1 MMKSCKTKG
10 IRTSES
16 KCFLLICIMLGV
28 YLLEN
33 LPLIKINSSTYF
45 AYIIKPLIWFG
56 IIFIVWIFP
65 RVRPKGKIR
74 FQNDLK
80 WWVGYLAVF
89 YILFT
94 FLAGLIEH
102 FGKSPYD
109 FSPLG
114 IVKNIIVLG
123 SALIARELVRAY
135 LVNSLANKHP
145 FLTMAIIAILMTFLN
160 LSLNR
165 IISLKEGMEV
175 FQYIG
180 EIFLPE
186 LLKNILVTYLVFIG
200 GPTLSIVYLG
210 ILNGVVWVCPILPDI
225 RWITT
230 ALIGILCPVFSLMII
245 QYIYLGQS
253 KSPKI
258 RHAEKENPLG
268 WILTSVF
275 SIAMV
280 WFAVGVFPIQPSVI
294 VTGSMKPMIQPGD
307 MVIVK
312 KMDGNEVKMGDVIQ
326 FKKDN
331 IYIFHRIIEIKEDEK
346 QLKYKTKGDNNS
358 GADSDLVSIG
368 DVKGKVI
375 YVIPK
380 IGWPTLIFKSKNV
393 VPKEKVEF

>member
-1 MMKSCKTKG
+1 MKSCKTKV

-16 KCFLLICIMLGV
+16 RCLLLLCVMLSV

-33 LPLIKINSSTYF
+33 LPFIKINSSTYF
-45 AYIIKPLIWFG
+45 AYIIKPLIWG
-56 IIFIVWIFP
+56 GVIFIVWLFP
-65 RVRPKGKIR
+65 RVRAKGRIR

-94 FLAGLIEH
+94 FLGGLIEH

-114 IVKNIIVLG
+114 IVKNVIVLG
-123 SALIARELVRAY
+123 SALIARELIRAY
-135 LVNSLANKHP
+135 LVNNLANKHP
-145 FLTMAIIAILMTFLN
+145 ILTMGIIAILMTLLN

-165 IISLKEGMEV
+165 IGSLKESIEIL
-175 FQYIG
+175 QYIG

-200 GPTLSIVYLG
+200 GPTLSIIYLG
-210 ILNGVVWVCPILPDI
+210 ILNGVVWICPILPDL

-258 RHAEKENPLG
+258 KNVEKENPLG
-268 WILTSVF
+268 WILTSVI

-280 WFAVGVFPIQPSVI
+280 WFVVGVFPIQPSVI

-307 MVIVK
+307 MVLVK

-326 FKKDN
+326 FKRDS
-331 IYIFHRIIEIKEDEK
+331 IYIFHRIIEIKEEEK

-358 GADSDLVSIG
+358 GPDSDLVPTG

-380 IGWPTLIFKSKNV
+380 IGWPTLIFKSKNS